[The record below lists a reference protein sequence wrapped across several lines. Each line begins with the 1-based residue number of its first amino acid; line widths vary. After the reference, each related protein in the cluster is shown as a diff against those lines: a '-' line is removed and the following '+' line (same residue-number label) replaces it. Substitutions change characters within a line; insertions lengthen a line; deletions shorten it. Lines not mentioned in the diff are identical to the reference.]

1 MPLLIKMLLKNAF
14 RHGLRTGLTIAGMT
28 IAILAFGILTT
39 VVDAWYAGVEASRAN
54 RLITRNAISLTFE
67 LPLSYYDKIRQVEGA
82 TKVSYGNWFGAF
94 YKEERNFF
102 ANFAMEAQSH
112 LDIVTE
118 LVLRPEERD
127 AYIKDRRGAIAGR
140 KLAER
145 FGWEIGDL
153 VTLTGTIFPGDWEF
167 VLRGIY
173 KGRDETVDESIF
185 FFHWDYLNESLRETM
200 PERAGQV
207 GFYII
212 EIARPELAGAVS
224 KRVDSLFKNSLAET
238 LTETERAF
246 AMSFVTMT
254 EAIMTAIQ
262 LVSIVVIVIIMAVT
276 ANTMAMSVRERL
288 SEFAAL
294 KTLGFNRAH
303 LSFLIFGEAMVIT
316 SLGAALGIALTFPAA
331 QLFRSELG
339 QFFPVF
345 NIKPA
350 TIYMDIAA
358 AVIVASVSAVI
369 PSYRVAAAPI
379 TTALRRI
386 A

>member
-1 MPLLIKMLLKNAF
+1 MRLLIKMLLKNAF
-14 RHGLRTGLTIAGMT
+14 RHRLRTGLTIAGIT
-28 IAILAFGILTT
+28 IAILAFGILRT

-67 LPLSYYDKIRQVEGA
+67 LPLSYYDKIRQVEGV
-82 TKVSYGNWFGAF
+82 TKVSYGSWFGAF
-94 YKEERNFF
+94 YKEEKNFF
-102 ANFAMEAQSH
+102 ANFAMEPGSH

-118 LVLRPEERD
+118 LLLKPDERE

-145 FGWEIGDL
+145 FGWERGDL
-153 VTLTGTIFPGDWEF
+153 ITLSGTIYPGDWEL
-167 VLRGIY
+167 VVRGIY

-185 FFHWDYLNESLRETM
+185 FFHWDYLNESLRQTN
-200 PERAGQV
+200 PERADQV

-212 EIARPELAGAVS
+212 EIARPELAAAVS
-224 KRVDSLFKNSLAET
+224 RSVDAIFKNSLAET

-246 AMSFVTMT
+246 ALSFVSMT
-254 EAIMTAIQ
+254 EAIMMAIQ
-262 LVSIVVIVIIMAVT
+262 LVSIVVIVIIMAVA
-276 ANTMAMSVRERL
+276 ANTMTMSVRERF

-294 KTLGFNRAH
+294 KTLGFGRAH
-303 LSFLIFGEAMVIT
+303 LSVLIFGEAMVIT
-316 SLGAALGIALTFPAA
+316 IIGAALGIILTFPAA
-331 QLFRSELG
+331 HLFRSELG

-350 TIYMDIAA
+350 TIYMDLAA
-358 AVIVASVSAVI
+358 ALVVAAVSAII

-379 TTALRRI
+379 TESLRRI